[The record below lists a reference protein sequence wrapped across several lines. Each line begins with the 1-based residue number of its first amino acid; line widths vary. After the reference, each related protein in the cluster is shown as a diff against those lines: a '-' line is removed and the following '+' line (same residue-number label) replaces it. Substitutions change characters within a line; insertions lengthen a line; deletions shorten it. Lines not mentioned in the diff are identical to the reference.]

1 MLQSCMNKE
10 VGMRLKGI
18 MGGFFKPA
26 YAQIDLKNA
35 IIRIKDGG
43 AGTAQQSIEVTI
55 GEGNLTYTERKNIE
69 YTLDRGN
76 LDEVREGDQVP
87 VDISIDAVWEYIT
100 GGTAT
105 GAIPSIEDAL
115 KNRAAAAAWI
125 SSDPD
130 ACRPYAVDLE
140 IEYLPTPS
148 NCGDKEI
155 ITIPDFRYEEIAH
168 DLRAGTFAIS
178 GRANVVEAT
187 AVRSAQS

>member
-1 MLQSCMNKE
+1 
-10 VGMRLKGI
+10 MRLKGI
-18 MGGFFKPA
+18 MGGVFEPT

-35 IIRIKDGG
+35 TIRIKDGG
-43 AGTAQQSIEVTI
+43 VGSAQNSIEVTI
-55 GEGNLTYTERKNIE
+55 GEGNLTYTERKHME
-69 YTLDRGN
+69 YTPDRGI

-87 VDISIDAVWEYIT
+87 VDVSIDAVWEYIT
-100 GGTAT
+100 GGSASGAT
-105 GAIPSIEDAL
+105 PTIEDAL
-115 KNRAAAAAWI
+115 KQRGPASGWV

-140 IEYLPTPS
+140 IEYLPVPS
-148 NCGDKEI
+148 NCGDKEV

>member
-1 MLQSCMNKE
+1 MLQNYVNKE
-10 VGMRLKGI
+10 VGMRLKGMLGEI
-18 MGGFFKPA
+18 FTPT

-35 IIRIKDGG
+35 TIRIKDGG

-55 GEGNLTYTERKNIE
+55 GEGNLTYTERKNMD

-87 VDISIDAVWEYIT
+87 VDVSLDAVWEYIT
-100 GGTAT
+100 GGSAT
-105 GAIPSIEDAL
+105 GAVPTIEDAL
-115 KNRAAAAAWI
+115 KNRGPAAAWV

-130 ACRPYAVDLE
+130 ACRPFAVDLE
-140 IEYLPTPS
+140 IEYLPVPS

-155 ITIPDFRYEEIAH
+155 ITIPDFRHEEIAH

-178 GRANVVEAT
+178 GRANVTEAT